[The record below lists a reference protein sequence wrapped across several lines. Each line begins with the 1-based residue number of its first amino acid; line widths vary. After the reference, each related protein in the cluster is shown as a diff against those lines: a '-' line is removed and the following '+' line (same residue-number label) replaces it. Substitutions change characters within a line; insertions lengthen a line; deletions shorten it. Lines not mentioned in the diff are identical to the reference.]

1 VRISAKSEY
10 AILALA
16 ELADKYASKQLVRLE
31 EIAKN
36 QDIPQKYLVQIF
48 LQLKRLGLVK
58 SKRGAHGGYF
68 LGASPDQIT
77 LRQIISAVEGPL
89 LTMQCIADNPAD
101 KCKRAETCGFKE
113 IWFEVRE
120 KVNKLFDEIT
130 LEDISKKCTIQIHNY
145 II

>member
-1 VRISAKSEY
+1 MRISAKSEY
-10 AILALA
+10 AILALT
-16 ELADKYASKQLVRLE
+16 ELADKYQSKQLVRLE
-31 EIAKN
+31 EIAKS

-58 SKRGAHGGYF
+58 SKRGAQGGYF

-77 LRQIISAVEGPL
+77 LGEIISAVEGPL

-101 KCKRAETCGFKE
+101 KCKRAATCGFKE

-120 KVNKLFDEIT
+120 KVIKIFDDIT
-130 LEDISKKCTIQIHNY
+130 LEDISRKCKKQIHNY
-145 II
+145 VI